1 LFDPYN
7 VIRNTVNHFHK
18 TAGQTSPG
26 LAALHAMADAQSL
39 STVDP
44 VIVNHQVAQPF
55 NVFDFCM
62 DWEDGSLCDD
72 EEAFGFQQ
80 LINSGL
86 CWQLQGC
93 YGRRAM
99 YLIGA
104 GVCVPA

>member
-1 LFDPYN
+1 M
-7 VIRNTVNHFHK
+7 NHFHK

-26 LAALHAMADAQSL
+26 LAALHALADAQSG
-39 STVDP
+39 VE
-44 VIVNHQVAQPF
+44 HQVAQPF